1 MKISIQ
7 GNIGSYSH
15 IAALDLLGYSHNSS
29 QDKLEIIERE
39 KFEEVFQDLSESK
52 VEAIVI
58 PIENSTHGSVY
69 QNYDNMTKN
78 NFVINGEIYLKINFH
93 LIGQPETALEK
104 ITKLYSHPVG
114 LNQINRFL
122 HENQYIKPFEYQD
135 TAGSVK
141 MISELNRDSS
151 EFYTSAAAASRFAAE
166 TYGMKILKENI
177 QENSKNYTRF
187 FLIQRE
193 EDPNDPENNKTT
205 VQFELGEESGSLYK
219 ALRCFADRDIALSKI
234 ESRPIINTDWEY
246 RFYVDVGAGTH
257 EEKLM
262 NAFREFGDY
271 AKGFRVLGSYRKGVY
286 IDT

>member
-15 IAALDLLGYSHNSS
+15 IATQSLLGA
-29 QDKLEIIERE
+29 DTKLEISERD
-39 KFEEVFQDLSESK
+39 KFDDVFQDLAENK
-52 VEAIVI
+52 VEAIII

-69 QNYDNMTKN
+69 QNYDLMTKN

-93 LIGQPETALEK
+93 LIARPEAELQNIK
-104 ITKLYSHPVG
+104 KLYSHPVG
-114 LNQINRFL
+114 LNQIKGFL
-122 HENQYIKPFEYQD
+122 RENPQIQPQEYHD

-141 MISELNRDSS
+141 MISELDADDPMNN
-151 EFYTSAAAASRFAAE
+151 TIAATASRFAAE

-177 QENSKNYTRF
+177 HENSKNYTRF
-187 FLIQRE
+187 FLLQKS

-234 ESRPIINTDWEY
+234 ESRPIINTEWEY
-246 RFYVDVGAGTH
+246 RFYVDVEAGTH
-257 EEKLM
+257 EDRLK
-262 NAFREFGDY
+262 NAFREFSDY
-271 AKGFRVLGSYRKGVY
+271 VKDFRVLGSYRKGVY